1 MNIAMRFINICLF
14 KAGPADVPSSHW
26 LLKLTLLVYFILGVI
41 VSRLDSAWDVSLFAS
56 LADVLVMMV
65 FVWLILSFRD
75 LQKRYKQTL
84 TAMAGAGSCIGIVGI
99 PIVMLF
105 NQVSEQER
113 LSNYTMLLMI
123 AVMFWSLMVTAHIF
137 RFALE
142 IKPGIAAMLLTLAY
156 TILSLI
162 VVALVISG
170 VA

>member
-1 MNIAMRFINICLF
+1 
-14 KAGPADVPSSHW
+14 
-26 LLKLTLLVYFILGVI
+26 VI
-41 VSRLDSAWDVSLFAS
+41 VSRLDSAWDVSLFTS

-65 FVWLILSFRD
+65 FIWLILSFRG

-84 TAMAGAGSCIGIVGI
+84 TAMAGVGSCIGIVGI

-142 IKPGIAAMLLTLAY
+142 IKPGMAAMLTLAY

>member
-1 MNIAMRFINICLF
+1 MNIAMRFIDICLF

-41 VSRLDSAWDVSLFAS
+41 VSRLDSAWDVSLFTS

-65 FVWLILSFRD
+65 FIWLILSFRG

-84 TAMAGAGSCIGIVGI
+84 TAMAGVGSCIGIVGI

-142 IKPGIAAMLLTLAY
+142 IKPGMAAMLTLAY

>member
-1 MNIAMRFINICLF
+1 MNIAMRFIDICLF

-26 LLKLTLLVYFILGVI
+26 LLKLTLLAYFILGVI
-41 VSRLDSAWDVSLFAS
+41 VSRLDSAWDVSLFTS

-65 FVWLILSFRD
+65 FVWLILSFRG

-84 TAMAGAGSCIGIVGI
+84 TAMAGAGSCIGFVGI

-142 IKPGIAAMLLTLAY
+142 IKPGMAAMLTLAY

>member
-1 MNIAMRFINICLF
+1 MNIAMRFIDICLF

-41 VSRLDSAWDVSLFAS
+41 VSRLDSAWDVSLFTS

-65 FVWLILSFRD
+65 FVWLILSFRG

-142 IKPGIAAMLLTLAY
+142 IKPGMAAMLTLAY

>member
-1 MNIAMRFINICLF
+1 MNIAMRFIDICLF

-41 VSRLDSAWDVSLFAS
+41 VSRLDGAWDVSLFIS
-56 LADVLVMMV
+56 LADMLVMMV
-65 FVWLILSFRD
+65 FVWLILSFRG

-142 IKPGIAAMLLTLAY
+142 IKPGMAAMLTLAY